1 MLNESSLQ
9 QKWTDIFPRSTS
21 VLLRI
26 TFATGFE
33 PQAASDAHLKERQR
47 RAQYYR
53 LGDFAST
60 VDTVRVFLLLV
71 IAIAPRTKA
80 HAKA

>member
-1 MLNESSLQ
+1 M
-9 QKWTDIFPRSTS
+9 RSIANSRPVGPETS
-21 VLLRI
+21 YALTIKPDQSNQANRIWNCTTASVFRLR
-26 TFATGFE
+26 T
-33 PQAASDAHLKERQR
+33 
-47 RAQYYR
+47 QYYR

-71 IAIAPRTKA
+71 IAIAPSTKA